1 MDKEK
6 MQEKGS
12 HQGVSKETM
21 STIERNV
28 LASPGLSGYTKK
40 SIVLIL
46 RESRLLTKPIDLKS
60 VSSSRTK
67 AIKKFIDSWNDPNGM
82 SINDLLKE
90 TGSLMFFSVKSP
102 DDRTTISLSSEK
114 SPIVLYGVHV
124 DTFKP

>member
-12 HQGVSKETM
+12 HQGVSKKTM

-102 DDRTTISLSSEK
+102 DDQTTISLSSEK

>member
-12 HQGVSKETM
+12 HQGVSKKTM

-60 VSSSRTK
+60 VKSSRTK

>member
-12 HQGVSKETM
+12 HQGVSKKTM